1 MERVLKKVV
10 ALAVCLFFLLI
21 SFPQGFAAS
30 DIQLISK
37 EDLKKMLDDPAVA
50 VIDVRVERAWKSA
63 DTKIK
68 GAAWEDPTDVGAW
81 AKKYSKEKTLVL
93 YCS

>member
-10 ALAVCLFFLLI
+10 PVAVCLSLLLI
-21 SFPQGFAAS
+21 LFPQGFAAS
-30 DIQLISK
+30 NIQLINK

-68 GAAWEDPTDVGAW
+68 GAVWEDPTDVAAW
-81 AKKYSKEKTLVL
+81 AGKYSKEKTLVL

>member
-1 MERVLKKVV
+1 MRRVLNKVV
-10 ALAVCLFFLLI
+10 PVAMCLSLLLI
-21 SFPQGFAAS
+21 SCPHGFAAS

-37 EDLKKMLDDPAVA
+37 EDLKKMLDDPAVD
-50 VIDVRVERAWKSA
+50 VIDVRVERAWKSG

-68 GAAWEDPTDVGAW
+68 GAGWEDPTDVGAW
-81 AKKYSKEKTLVL
+81 AGKYSKERTLVL